1 MFPHRVMPEE
11 EASEMLRKRMMK
23 RGDLPK
29 LLKTDPVAR
38 FYGMQVN
45 QVVEIKRPSLAVG
58 VCVAYRCVH
67 VK

>member
-1 MFPHRVMPEE
+1 
-11 EASEMLRKRMMK
+11 MLRKRMMK